1 MHTLGQYGYA
11 FSMIMA
17 CLATIIASVIGIY
30 AMIALMFA
38 SDVRIDNGRYYA
50 VLPTSEISV
59 NWQLPSFFAGA
70 GCLWALIALGFH
82 AL

>member
-11 FSMIMA
+11 VSMIIA
-17 CLATIIASVIGIY
+17 CLSCITASVIGAY

-38 SDVRIDNGRYYA
+38 SDVRIDNGQYYA
-50 VLPTSEISV
+50 VLPTSEIRV
-59 NWQLPSFFAGA
+59 NWQLPATFAA
-70 GCLWALIALGFH
+70 AACLWTLIALGFH